1 MLTSSVDGKNMST
14 ALEEQDR
21 IQKRVNKILETRLE
35 TDKDT
40 LDALNGLSTF
50 FTENTL
56 QNRRNL
62 RSQIEHRS
70 VGINEN
76 FLKAFRE
83 VKLTL
88 DAVCTD
94 LDTMAS
100 SVQTMKTDLETSKA
114 LTKDLIE
121 QTNKMQQERERLEIH
136 QQIAQAFLAR
146 FQLSVPEH
154 QLLYG
159 NAKDAPIVP
168 EFFKVLDRV
177 QSIHSDCR
185 LLMQCGYQTAAL
197 DIMEEM
203 TLHQEGALER
213 LYRWTQNH
221 CRNLENNEIGPLIVE
236 AMSRLQDRPVLFKY
250 VIDEYAIARRA
261 VLVRQFIEALTEGG
275 PGGNPKPIELHA
287 HDPKRYIGDMFAW
300 LHQSIPNEK
309 ENLTLLFKKCDKHDI
324 SEQMQKALG
333 YIADGVCHPLKV
345 RVETILS
352 SEQDTIILFTISN
365 LLRFYQQIMKQVVQ
379 GGTLEQCLIDL
390 QLSSEQIYL
399 NALAAQVRSVLQRP
413 AGTSLALEPPQ
424 RDLVPPASVARL
436 LNILKEIL
444 SVATMVDG
452 RQADITKIVTCV
464 IDPLLQSVQESA
476 AHLPTVD
483 MAVYLLNCLYHMQ
496 STLAVFEYM
505 DERVERLQAQ
515 SDAQLDTL
523 TSEQAS
529 SLVANLNLG
538 PIYTIL
544 QSNQTKIETNLLK
557 IFMSKM
563 DAFLEL
569 PDVLLLPQVQL
580 IMSSSHRNTVQR
592 RAFNVIV
599 AIYKQIYERV
609 HDPANGFEQPEA
621 LLHKTPDQ
629 VAHILA
635 A

>member
-1 MLTSSVDGKNMST
+1 MLTSSVNGKNMST

-599 AIYKQIYERV
+599 AIYKQIFERV

>member
-1 MLTSSVDGKNMST
+1 MSSTKEKPED
-14 ALEEQDR
+14 QDR
-21 IQKRVNKILETRLE
+21 IQKRVNKILESRLE
-35 TDKDT
+35 SDKDT
-40 LDALNGLSTF
+40 LDALSGLSTF

-83 VKLTL
+83 VKLSL
-88 DAVCTD
+88 DAVCQD
-94 LDTMAS
+94 LDTMAT
-100 SVQTMKTDLETSKA
+100 SVETMKSDLETSKA

-121 QTNKMQQERERLEIH
+121 QTNTMQRERDRLEVH

-146 FQLSVPEH
+146 FQLSGAEH

-159 NAKDAPIVP
+159 TAKDAPIVAD
-168 EFFKVLDRV
+168 FFKVLDRV
-177 QSIHSDCR
+177 QSIHADCR
-185 LLMQCGYQTAAL
+185 MLMQCGYQTAAL

-221 CRNLENNEIGPLIVE
+221 CRSLENNEIGPLIVE

-300 LHQSIPNEK
+300 LHQSIPTEK
-309 ENLTLLFKKCDKHDI
+309 ENLSLLFKKCDKQDI
-324 SEQMQKALG
+324 SDQLQSALG

-345 RVETILS
+345 RVETILHA
-352 SEQDTIILFTISN
+352 EKDTIVLFTISN
-365 LLRFYQQIMKQVVQ
+365 LLRFYQQIMRQVVQ
-379 GGTLEQCLIDL
+379 GGSLEECLVEL
-390 QLSSEQIYL
+390 QKSSEQIYL
-399 NALAAQVRSVLQRP
+399 GALAAQVRSVLQRP
-413 AGTSLALEPPQ
+413 SGGSGLALEPPQ
-424 RDLVPPASVARL
+424 RDLIPPPSVARL
-436 LNILKEIL
+436 LNMLKEIL

-452 RQADITKIVTCV
+452 RQADITKIVSCV

-483 MAVYLLNCLYHMQ
+483 MGVYLLNCLHHMQ
-496 STLAVFEYM
+496 SSLAVYEYM

-538 PIYTIL
+538 PIYAIL
-544 QSNQTKIETNLLK
+544 QSNQSKIETNLLK

-580 IMSSSHRNTVQR
+580 IMSSSHRATVQKR
-592 RAFNVIV
+592 SFNVIV

-609 HDPANGFEQPEA
+609 HDPANGFEQPDQ
-621 LLHKTPDQ
+621 LLHRTPEQ
-629 VAHILA
+629 VAHILTST
-635 A
+635 

>member
-1 MLTSSVDGKNMST
+1 MQV
-14 ALEEQDR
+14 AEEQDR
-21 IQKRVNKILETRLE
+21 IQKRVNKILEARLE
-35 TDKDT
+35 SDKDT
-40 LDALNGLSTF
+40 LEALHGLSNF
-50 FTENTL
+50 FQENTL

-62 RSQIEHRS
+62 RSQIEQRS

-88 DAVCTD
+88 DAVCND

-100 SVQTMKTDLETSKA
+100 SVQTMKSELETSKA

-121 QTNKMQQERERLEIH
+121 QTNNMQQERERLEVH

-159 NAKDAPIVP
+159 QTKDAPIVH
-168 EFFKVLDRV
+168 EFFKVLERV
-177 QSIHSDCR
+177 QSIHADCR

-221 CRNLENNEIGPLIVE
+221 CRNLENNEIGALVVE

-309 ENLTLLFKKCDKHDI
+309 ENLTLLFKQCDKHDI
-324 SEQMQKALG
+324 TEQMQRALS

-345 RVETILS
+345 RVETILGQ
-352 SEQDTIILFTISN
+352 EQDTIILFTISN
-365 LLRFYQQIMKQVVQ
+365 LLRFYQQIMRQVVQ
-379 GGTLEQCLIDL
+379 GGSLEQCLIEL
-390 QLSSEQIYL
+390 QQSSEQFYL
-399 NALAAQVRSVLQRP
+399 NSLAAQVRQVLQRP
-413 AGTSLALEPPQ
+413 AGSSLALEPPQ
-424 RDLVPPASVARL
+424 RDLVPPPSVARL

-452 RQADITKIVTCV
+452 RQADITKIVSCV

-538 PIYTIL
+538 PIYNIL

-557 IFMSKM
+557 IFMSKL
-563 DAFLEL
+563 DAFLQL

-580 IMSSSHRNTVQR
+580 IMSSAHRSTVQK

-621 LLHKTPDQ
+621 LLSKTPEQ
-629 VAHILA
+629 VTQMLLN
-635 A
+635 